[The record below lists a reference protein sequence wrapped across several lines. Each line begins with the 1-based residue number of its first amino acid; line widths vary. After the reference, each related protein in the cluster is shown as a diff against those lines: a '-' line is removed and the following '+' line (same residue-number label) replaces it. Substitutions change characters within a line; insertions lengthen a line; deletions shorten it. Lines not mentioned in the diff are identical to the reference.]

1 MSIKCLLIFVITI
14 SVIYAHGIV
23 PNVVVFNT
31 EGLALA
37 NTIKEIDQ
45 ILSNFLESQIFDIP
59 SWQYTD
65 AGYLWNQYL
74 NVKNMKIDLIRTLFD
89 MNKLY
94 HEVFLDS
101 QALVG
106 SDVFTVYYTFD
117 YDAKNGLTTKTNG
130 TGEII
135 VRITFYIVPN
145 KSLLFHKTTNKK
157 GN

>member
-1 MSIKCLLIFVITI
+1 MTI
-14 SVIYAHGIV
+14 SVIFGHGIV

-37 NTIKEIDQ
+37 VTIKEIEQ
-45 ILSNFLESQIFDIP
+45 ILSNFLESQIFNIP

-74 NVKNMKIDLIRTLFD
+74 NVNNVKIDLIRTLLDF
-89 MNKLY
+89 NKLY

-106 SDVFTVYYTFD
+106 SDVFSIYYTFD
-117 YDAKNGLTTKTNG
+117 YDAKNGIATRTNG

-135 VRITFYIVPN
+135 VRINFYKVPN
-145 KSLLFHKTTNKK
+145 KSLLFLKTTNKK